1 MWYQHSFFK
10 YGAGAV
16 LVLTILYLL
25 GKIDYL
31 IDFLYL
37 VISSVFFPLFIAG
50 LLYYLLRPVI
60 RFLIKKRVPKFL
72 AIFLVMMGL
81 ILIFSGISSFAI
93 PVVADQLTNITDDFP
108 KKIGEATEKTG
119 KMVTGQK
126 KSFIDSTQVAK
137 LATERLEKF
146 TSTISKD
153 VIALVTTLTNV
164 ALVLLVVPFILF
176 YLLLDDKKFFNYFL
190 RIVPRHMEHDVACI
204 LRDIDS
210 TLSSYIKGQVLV
222 ALFVGVFMY
231 AGYMF
236 IGLKFALVLALFAV
250 VTNVIPFLGPFI
262 GVFPAL
268 LIGLIQDPMMAVKV
282 AVVTLVVQQVEGNIL
297 SPQIMGKQLHIHPLT
312 IILIVLMAG
321 AAFGFIGLLL
331 AIPTYAVIK
340 TLISNLYRIYL
351 LYNPPETRSDLL

>member
-10 YGAGAV
+10 YAAGAV
-16 LVLTILYLL
+16 LVLTILFLL

-37 VISSVFFPLFIAG
+37 VISSVFFPVFIAG
-50 LLYYLLRPVI
+50 LLYYLLRPLI
-60 RFLIKKRVPKFL
+60 RFLNKKKVPKFL
-72 AIFLVMMGL
+72 AIFIVMLGL
-81 ILIFSGISSFAI
+81 ILAFSGISGVAI
-93 PVVADQLTNITDDFP
+93 PIVADQLTNLTDDFP
-108 KKIGEATEKTG
+108 KKIGEATEQTG
-119 KMVTGQK
+119 KMVTGEN

-153 VIALVTTLTNV
+153 VIALVTTLTNI

-190 RIVPRHMEHDVACI
+190 RLVPRHMEHDVAAI

-210 TLSSYIKGQVLV
+210 TLSSYIKGQILV
-222 ALFVGVFMY
+222 AWFVGIFMY
-231 AGYMF
+231 AGYMI

-250 VTNVIPFLGPFI
+250 LTNVIPFLGPFI

-268 LIGLIQDPMMAVKV
+268 LVGLIQEPVMAIKV
-282 AVVTLVVQQVEGNIL
+282 AFVTLVVQQVEGNIL
-297 SPQIMGKQLHIHPLT
+297 SPQIMGKKLQIHPLT
-312 IILIVLMAG
+312 IILVVLMAG

-331 AIPTYAVIK
+331 AIPAYAVTK
-340 TLISNLYRIYL
+340 TIISNLYRIYL

>member
-10 YGAGAV
+10 YTAGSI
-16 LVLTILYLL
+16 LILTLLFLL

-37 VISSVFFPLFIAG
+37 IISSVFFPLFIAG
-50 LLYYLLRPVI
+50 LLYYLLRPCI
-60 RFLIKKRVPKFL
+60 RYLVKKKVPKYA
-72 AIFLVMMGL
+72 AILIILFVL
-81 ILIFSGISSFAI
+81 ILSMSGVSTLAFPAI
-93 PVVADQLTNITDDFP
+93 AGELTNLTVDFP
-108 KKIGEATEKTG
+108 KKIGEATEKTE
-119 KMVTGQK
+119 KMVTGE
-126 KSFIDSTQVAK
+126 SNSVIDSTQVAK
-137 LATERLEKF
+137 LATERLEQF
-146 TSTISKD
+146 TSSVSKD
-153 VIALVTTLTNV
+153 LIKLVTTLTNI

-190 RIVPRHMEHDVACI
+190 RLVPRHMEHEVAAI

-210 TLSSYIKGQVLV
+210 TLSSYIRGQVLV
-222 ALFVGVFMY
+222 AFFVGIFMY
-231 AGYMF
+231 AGYLL

-250 VTNVIPFLGPFI
+250 LTNIIPFLGPFI

-268 LIGLIQDPMMAVKV
+268 LVGLIQEPFLAIKV
-282 AVVTLVVQQVEGNIL
+282 AFVTLVVQQVEGNIL

-312 IILIVLMAG
+312 IILVVLMAG

-331 AIPTYAVIK
+331 AIPAYAVTK

-351 LYNPPETRSDLL
+351 LYYPPESRSNLL

>member
-1 MWYQHSFFK
+1 MWYHHSFFK
-10 YGAGAV
+10 YAAGSV
-16 LVLTILYLL
+16 LLLTILYLL

-31 IDFLYL
+31 LDFLYL

-60 RFLIKKRVPKFL
+60 RILVEKKVPKFL
-72 AIFLVMMGL
+72 AIMIVMVGL
-81 ILIFSGISSFAI
+81 ILAVSGIATLAV

-119 KMVTGQK
+119 TMITGSK
-126 KSFIDSTQVAK
+126 KSFIDSTQITK
-137 LATERLEKF
+137 LATQRLEKF
-146 TSTISKD
+146 TNTVSKD
-153 VIALVTTLTNV
+153 VIALVATLTNI

-190 RIVPRHMEHDVACI
+190 RFAPHHMEYDVAAI

-222 ALFVGVFMY
+222 ACFVGIFMY
-231 AGYMF
+231 AGYLL

-250 VTNVIPFLGPFI
+250 LTNVIPFLGPFI

-268 LIGLIQDPMMAVKV
+268 LVGLIQDPFMAVKV
-282 AVVTLVVQQVEGNIL
+282 AIVTLVVQQVEGNIL
-297 SPQIMGKQLHIHPLT
+297 SPQIMGKQLRIHPLT
-312 IILIVLMAG
+312 IILVVLMAG

-331 AIPTYAVIK
+331 AIPTYAVLK
-340 TLISNLYRIYL
+340 TIISNVYRIYL
-351 LYNPPETRSDLL
+351 LYNPPETRSNLL